1 MFLPFA
7 KGAVT
12 SASLI
17 TAIGAQNAFVL
28 KQGILGRH
36 LFTVALLCALIDAVF
51 ITFGVKGLGELI
63 VNTPPL
69 LFTARYGG
77 ALFLFCYGLKS
88 FYSAIKFKNGMI
100 IDDALEIP
108 TLSATIGIVLAISLL
123 NPHLYLDT
131 VVLIGSIGAQFS
143 QEVERNLFAVGAI
156 FSSFIWFFCL
166 AYGARY
172 LAPLF
177 GQAITWKILDFF
189 IAILMW
195 AIALSLVLYTPNTP
209 RVATAL
215 LEY

>member
-1 MFLPFA
+1 MLIPFV

-17 TAIGAQNAFVL
+17 AAIGVQNAFVL

-36 LFTVALLCALIDAVF
+36 LFIVALLCALIDAVF
-51 ITFGVKGLGELI
+51 IPLGVKGLGELI

-88 FYSAIKFKNGMI
+88 FYSAIKFKNSMVLDGV
-100 IDDALEIP
+100 LEIP
-108 TLSATIGIVLAISLL
+108 KLSSTVGVVLAISLL

-131 VVLIGSIGAQFS
+131 VVLIGSIGAQFR
-143 QEVERNLFAVGAI
+143 EDVERNFFAVGAI
-156 FSSFIWFFCL
+156 LASFIWFFAL
-166 AYGARY
+166 AYGAQY

-177 GQAITWKILDFF
+177 GKAITWKILDFF

-195 AIALSLVLYTPNTP
+195 TIAGSLILY
-209 RVATAL
+209 V
-215 LEY
+215 